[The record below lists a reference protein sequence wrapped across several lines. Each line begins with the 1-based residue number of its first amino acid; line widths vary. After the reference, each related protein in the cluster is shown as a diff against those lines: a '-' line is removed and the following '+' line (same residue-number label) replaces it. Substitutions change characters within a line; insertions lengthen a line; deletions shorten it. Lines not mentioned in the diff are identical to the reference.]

1 MRSKNRVEGQE
12 AGKAWPCLLII
23 SNYSCTSRYFGEVEA
38 PPSRAQL
45 AWTCSFAG
53 GGCASLL
60 AHYGGSY
67 PGTRGQTEGIH
78 TGVIVQ
84 LLCAASKEG
93 KVTALPAWL
102 TKKLPLLAL
111 LRVYFTEWKYH
122 PLL

>member
-1 MRSKNRVEGQE
+1 M
-12 AGKAWPCLLII
+12 ALL
-23 SNYSCTSRYFGEVEA
+23 A
-38 PPSRAQL
+38 HHQPQL
-45 AWTCSFAG
+45 HLPLFWGDRGTTQQGTINLDMFVAG

-111 LRVYFTEWKYH
+111 LRVYFTEWTYH